1 MTDGTALDRWVDGIR
16 QGSPPAFDAVHRLMA
31 DDLLSFANGMLRDRR
46 SAEDAVQQA
55 FLELVRHGRSIRGD
69 GRSLRGWLFRAVRYS
84 CLDELRR
91 RRRRPEVPTDRLP
104 DMGAVESLPEGIDPA
119 LERALGGLSDRQRVL
134 VALRHVVGLSG
145 EEIAA
150 VLRTNRTAVY
160 AALGRAERRLR
171 SLLTEEATR

>member
-16 QGSPPAFDAVHRLMA
+16 QGSAPAFDAVHGLMA
-31 DDLLSFANGMLRDRR
+31 DDLLSFANGMVRDRR

-69 GRSLRGWLFRAVRYS
+69 GRSLRAWLYRAVRYS

-91 RRRRPEVPTDRLP
+91 RRRHPEVPTDRLP
-104 DMGAVESLPEGIDPA
+104 EAGRADAVPDGIEPG
-119 LERALGGLSDRQRVL
+119 LERALASLTDRQRAL
-134 VALRHVVGLSG
+134 VVLRHVVGLSG
-145 EEIAA
+145 SEIAG

-171 SLLTEEATR
+171 SLLTEEAAR